1 MAIGEKGAIM
11 PLILVLC
18 FVFSALVATQAL
30 LFLTEKQMVTSYQ
43 HYMQASLLIEKSK
56 KEWWRQF
63 ERGDDKRAG
72 TYRYDSGTVSYTQ
85 KAASS
90 DYDEVVF
97 TSKTTADT
105 TFVHRFYIMR
115 IDVEEDEANEDD
127 YEPSNHEL
135 EGLLGLTIVSFA

>member
-1 MAIGEKGAIM
+1 M
-11 PLILVLC
+11 PYILVLC

-72 TYRYDSGTVSYTQ
+72 TYHYDSGTVSYTQ
-85 KAASS
+85 KATNS
-90 DYDEVVF
+90 DYDEVVIIAKLN
-97 TSKTTADT
+97 TDT
-105 TFVHRFYIMR
+105 VVNHRFFIKRLY
-115 IDVEEDEANEDD
+115 VEEEVE
-127 YEPSNHEL
+127 
-135 EGLLGLTIVSFA
+135 